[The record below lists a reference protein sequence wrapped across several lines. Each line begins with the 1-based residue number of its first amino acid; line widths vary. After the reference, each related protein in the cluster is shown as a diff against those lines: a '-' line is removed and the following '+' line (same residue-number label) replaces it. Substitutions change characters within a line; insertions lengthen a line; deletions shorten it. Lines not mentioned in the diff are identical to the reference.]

1 MGNCI
6 YYYHHEADVYPS
18 KVMFLTGSFVE
29 PLQEVANERK
39 GYWGIEISRNHEQVG
54 GWTWT
59 WTWTACR
66 VLFSRGGSL
75 TELLCACTCMDI
87 IYLSM
92 TPGSRCLREALQ
104 VNGSVGFDFAV
115 RLRSGGRRRQAWLGL
130 DPCCEI
136 LLSCLGA
143 DDDALAGWLAARTL
157 LLLPRDALPH
167 HPQNRRSTCNSS
179 IVPVWMAVL

>member
-59 WTWTACR
+59 WTWTWTACR

-75 TELLCACTCMDI
+75 TELLCVCTCMDI

-130 DPCCEI
+130 DPCCET

-143 DDDALAGWLAARTL
+143 DDDALAGWLHERCFCSLVTRFL
-157 LLLPRDALPH
+157 ITPKTVVPRAT
-167 HPQNRRSTCNSS
+167 RRSS
-179 IVPVWMAVL
+179 PFG

>member
-1 MGNCI
+1 MFRFSRNRYVLVGNCI

-66 VLFSRGGSL
+66 ILISRGGSL
-75 TELLCACTCMDI
+75 TELLCVCACMGI
-87 IYLSM
+87 IYLLND
-92 TPGSRCLREALQ
+92 TRQ
-104 VNGSVGFDFAV
+104 SVFTRGV
-115 RLRSGGRRRQAWLGL
+115 
-130 DPCCEI
+130 
-136 LLSCLGA
+136 
-143 DDDALAGWLAARTL
+143 AGK
-157 LLLPRDALPH
+157 
-167 HPQNRRSTCNSS
+167 
-179 IVPVWMAVL
+179 